1 MALAVSP
8 WQDRGMA
15 DKSGSLTAEEKAAI
29 RQAAA
34 ERKRE
39 QEGKAGEAELLA
51 AIAGMNAQDKPIAEG
66 LHALVKREFPELAC
80 KTWYGYPA
88 YVKDG
93 KTVFY
98 YQLAAKFKTRYG
110 HIGFQDVA
118 NLDDGDVWP
127 TAFAILKWSKAVETQ
142 VADVIKRALT

>member
-1 MALAVSP
+1 MVT
-8 WQDRGMA
+8 
-15 DKSGSLTAEEKAAI
+15 KSAGLSAEEKAAI

-39 QEGKAGEAELLA
+39 QEGKAGEEEVLA

-66 LHALVKREFPELAC
+66 LHALVKRDFPELSC

-88 YVKDG
+88 YGKDG
-93 KTVFY
+93 KTVFF

-110 HIGFQDVA
+110 LIGFQDVA
-118 NLDDGDVWP
+118 KLDDGDIWP
-127 TAFAILKWSKAVETQ
+127 TAFAILTWSKTVEKQ
-142 VADVIKRALT
+142 VAALIKRAIA

>member
-1 MALAVSP
+1 MAT
-8 WQDRGMA
+8 
-15 DKSGSLTAEEKAAI
+15 KSAGLSAEEKAAI
-29 RQAAA
+29 KQAAA

-51 AIAGMNAQDKPIAEG
+51 AIDAMTPQDKPIAEG
-66 LHALVKREFPELAC
+66 LHALVRRDFPELTC

-93 KTVFY
+93 KTVFF

-118 NLDDGDVWP
+118 NLDDGDIWP
-127 TAFAILKWSKAVETQ
+127 TAFAILTWTPTVESQ
-142 VADVIKRALT
+142 VAALIRRAVS

>member
-1 MALAVSP
+1 MATRSEGLS
-8 WQDRGMA
+8 
-15 DKSGSLTAEEKAAI
+15 AEEKAAI

-39 QEGKAGEAELLA
+39 QAGQAGEAEVLA
-51 AIAGMNAQDKPIAEG
+51 AIAVMGEQDRPIAEG
-66 LHALVKREFPELAC
+66 LHALVTRRFPDLTS

-93 KTVFY
+93 KTVFF

-118 NLDDGDVWP
+118 NLDNGVMWP
-127 TAFAILKWSKAVETQ
+127 TAFAILEWNEEVEDR
-142 VADVIKRALT
+142 VAELIGRAIS

>member
-1 MALAVSP
+1 
-8 WQDRGMA
+8 MA
-15 DKSGSLTAEEKAAI
+15 DKRAGLSAEEKAAI

-39 QEGKAGEAELLA
+39 QEGKAGEAEVLA
-51 AIAGMNAQDKPIAEG
+51 AIEAMNSQDKPVAEG
-66 LHALVKREFPELAC
+66 LHALVKRDFPELTC

-88 YVKDG
+88 YGRDG
-93 KTVFY
+93 KTVFF

-118 NLDDGDVWP
+118 NLDDGDIWP
-127 TAFAILKWSKAVETQ
+127 TAFAILTWTKAVEAQ
-142 VADVIKRALT
+142 VSDLIRRAIS

>member
-1 MALAVSP
+1 
-8 WQDRGMA
+8 MA
-15 DKSGSLTAEEKAAI
+15 DKTGGLSADEKAAI

-39 QEGKAGEAELLA
+39 QEGKAGEEEVLA
-51 AIAGMNAQDKPIAEG
+51 AIAAMNPQDKPIAEG
-66 LHALVKREFPELAC
+66 LHALVKRDFPELTC

-88 YVKDG
+88 YGKDG
-93 KTVFY
+93 KTVFF

-118 NLDDGDVWP
+118 KLDDGDIWP
-127 TAFAILKWSKAVETQ
+127 TAFAILNWTKAVETQ
-142 VADVIKRALT
+142 VADLIKRAVT

>member
-1 MALAVSP
+1 MAT
-8 WQDRGMA
+8 R
-15 DKSGSLTAEEKAAI
+15 SGGLSAEEKAAI

-39 QEGKAGEAELLA
+39 QEGKAGEEEVLA

-66 LHALVKREFPELAC
+66 LHALVKREFPELTC

-88 YVKDG
+88 YGKDG
-93 KTVFY
+93 KTVFF

-118 NLDDGDVWP
+118 ALDDGDIWP
-127 TAFAILKWSKAVETQ
+127 TAFAILNWTAKVEAQ
-142 VADVIKRALT
+142 VADLIRRAVH

>member
-1 MALAVSP
+1 
-8 WQDRGMA
+8 MA
-15 DKSGSLTAEEKAAI
+15 DKSGGLNAEEKAAI

-39 QEGKAGEAELLA
+39 QAGAAGEAEVLA
-51 AIAGMNAQDKPIAEG
+51 AIAAMNEQDKPVAEG
-66 LHALVKREFPELAC
+66 LHALVKRDFPELTC

-88 YVKDG
+88 YGVDDR
-93 KTVFY
+93 TVFF

-118 NLDDGDVWP
+118 HLDDGDIWP
-127 TAFAILKWSKAVETQ
+127 TAFAILTWTDAVEAK
-142 VADVIKRALT
+142 VADLIKRAVT

>member
-1 MALAVSP
+1 MVTRSP
-8 WQDRGMA
+8 GL
-15 DKSGSLTAEEKAAI
+15 SPEEKAAI

-39 QEGKAGEAELLA
+39 QEGRAGEEQVLA

-66 LHALVKREFPELAC
+66 LHALVKRDFPELTC

-93 KTVFY
+93 KTVFF

-118 NLDDGDVWP
+118 NLDDGDIWP
-127 TAFAILKWSKAVETQ
+127 TAFAILTWTKAVEAQ
-142 VADVIKRALT
+142 VSDLIRRAIS

>member
-1 MALAVSP
+1 MAET
-8 WQDRGMA
+8 
-15 DKSGSLTAEEKAAI
+15 SGSLSAEEKAAI

-51 AIAGMNAQDKPIAEG
+51 AIAGMNEQDKPVAEG
-66 LHALVKREFPELAC
+66 LHALVKREFPELTC

-88 YVKDG
+88 YAKDG
-93 KTVFY
+93 KTVFF

-118 NLDDGDVWP
+118 NLDDGDIWP
-127 TAFAILKWSKAVETQ
+127 TAFAILTWTKAVETQ
-142 VADVIKRALT
+142 VADVIRRAVS